1 MRDGRPKNIRLA
13 RDDDGMRDGR
23 PIADNPMRD
32 GLREYIRL
40 ARPQNIASESGD
52 ITYRSPILT
61 RKRMAI
67 PEISIRLGAANH
79 PSSENTFAITDKM
92 QPAHQPRHMPA
103 RAISEYGRTSTDPIP
118 QERG

>member
-23 PIADNPMRD
+23 PNADNQMRD

-67 PEISIRLGAANH
+67 PEISIRRGAENH
-79 PSSENTFAITDKM
+79 PSITEKM